1 MMIDFLA
8 KKKLLVIS
16 VMVILFIFAFGFIG
30 TTFFFLNPDKVY
42 RTPVA
47 PEYEEYCKDPLNALD
62 LNCATKR
69 LTFQPPS
76 FAHPL
81 GTDDQARDE
90 LTRLAWGVRHS
101 LEIGLVAGAII
112 TILAIVFGA
121 IAAYYGG
128 WFDDISQFIVNLFLV
143 LPVVP
148 LLIFMSYFTRTT
160 GLVFDFII
168 PFINLDIFNL
178 DIQGHMVIAVIVGFT
193 SWGWAAR
200 AIRSQVLT
208 LKERNFINMAKV
220 SGLGNF
226 AISLYEILPNMF
238 SYITLIFAISL
249 GLSISSE
256 AGISA
261 LGIGVDVKFATLGTL
276 LYWVIQLIS
285 VTNYM
290 DMIYIYVAPGLII
303 VIMLVFLYVMQAE
316 MDDVFNP
323 RLKKG

>member
-1 MMIDFLA
+1 MMIDFIL
-8 KKKLLVIS
+8 KKKLFVLS
-16 VMVILFIFAFGFIG
+16 VLIVFIIFAFGFVG
-30 TTFFFLNPDKVY
+30 TTFFFLNPEKVY

-47 PEYEEYCKDPLNALD
+47 PEYKEYCKDKFNALD
-62 LNCATKR
+62 PNCATDR
-69 LTFQPPS
+69 LTYQGPS
-76 FAHPL
+76 LAHPL

-90 LTRLAWGVRHS
+90 LTRLAWGVRYS
-101 LEIGLVAGAII
+101 LEIGLVAGSII

-128 WFDDISQFIVNLFLV
+128 WFDDLSQFIVNLFLV

-148 LLIFMSYFTRTT
+148 LLIFMSYFTRST
-160 GLVFDFII
+160 GLIFDFII
-168 PFINLDIFNL
+168 PFINFNIFKL

-200 AIRSQVLT
+200 SIRSQVLT

-220 SGLGNF
+220 SGMGNF
-226 AISLYEILPNMF
+226 SISLFEVLPNMF

-256 AGISA
+256 AAISA
-261 LGIGVDVKFATLGTL
+261 LGIGVDVNFPTLGTL
-276 LYWVIQLIS
+276 LYWVITLIS

-290 DMIYIYVAPGLII
+290 DMIYIYLAPGLII
-303 VIMLVFLYVMQAE
+303 VILLVFLYVLQAE

-323 RLKKG
+323 RLRKG

>member
-1 MMIDFLA
+1 MQ
-8 KKKLLVIS
+8 KKLFTVSI
-16 VMVILFIFAFGFIG
+16 VAILFIFSFGFIG
-30 TTFFFLNPDKVY
+30 TTFFFLNPEEVY

-47 PEYEEYCKDPLNALD
+47 PEYVDYCKDPLNALD
-62 LNCATKR
+62 PNCATAR
-69 LTFQPPS
+69 LTYQPPS
-76 FAHPL
+76 LTHPL

-101 LEIGLVAGAII
+101 LEIGLVAGSII

-148 LLIFMSYFTRTT
+148 LLIFMSYFTRST
-160 GLVFDFII
+160 GLIFDVII
-168 PFINLDIFNL
+168 PFINLDLFNL
-178 DIQGHMVIAVIVGFT
+178 DVQGHMVIAVIVGFT

-208 LKERNFINMAKV
+208 LKERNFINMARV
-220 SGLGNF
+220 SGLNNF
-226 AISLYEILPNMF
+226 FISLYEILPNMF

-256 AGISA
+256 AAISA
-261 LGIGVDVKFATLGTL
+261 LGIGVDVNFTTLGTL
-276 LYWVIQLIS
+276 LYWVIQLIA

-290 DMIYIYVAPGLII
+290 DMVYIYLAPGLII
-303 VIMLVFLYVMQAE
+303 VLLLVFIYVLQAE

>member
-1 MMIDFLA
+1 MMSSFIV
-8 KKKLLVIS
+8 KKKLFTVSVI
-16 VMVILFIFAFGFIG
+16 VILFVFGFGFIG
-30 TTFFFLNPDKVY
+30 TTFFFLNPDKIY

-47 PEYEEYCKDPLNALD
+47 PEYEEMCKDPLNALD
-62 LNCATKR
+62 PNCATDR
-69 LTFQPPS
+69 LTYQAPS
-76 FAHPL
+76 LAHPL

-90 LTRLAWGVRHS
+90 LTRLAWGVRNS
-101 LEIGLVAGAII
+101 LEIGLVAGTII

-128 WFDDISQFIVNLFLV
+128 WFDDVSQFIVNLFLV

-148 LLIFMSYFTRTT
+148 LLIFISYFTRTT

-168 PFINLDIFNL
+168 PFTNLDIFQI

-208 LKERNFINMAKV
+208 LKERNFINMAKI

-226 AISLYEILPNMF
+226 SISIFEILPNMF

-261 LGIGVDVKFATLGTL
+261 LGIGVDVKFITLGTL
-276 LYWVIQLIS
+276 LYWVIQLIA

-290 DMIYIYVAPGLII
+290 DMVYIFLAPGLII
-303 VIMLVFLYVMQAE
+303 TILLVFLYVLQAE
-316 MDDVFNP
+316 MDEVFNP